1 MKKQIEIVERRLKM
15 LPDIKKVLFATDL
28 TQQAHHAYDYAMS
41 VASRFG
47 ASITILYVME
57 EPSHSYS
64 DQLKNFLG
72 EERWQSVQ
80 ENHEDHARQVL
91 IGKRREATMIK
102 EALGEF
108 TKEAGKNLEEVKSV
122 DAEVV
127 VTSGN
132 VVDEILS
139 EAESREADL
148 IVMGYHV
155 RGKLGEA
162 ILGSTTRRLLRRSHI
177 PVMMV
182 RMEKEE

>member
-1 MKKQIEIVERRLKM
+1 M
-15 LPDIKKVLFATDL
+15 LPDIKKVLFTTDL
-28 TQQAHHAYDYAMS
+28 TKQAHHAYNYAMS
-41 VASRFG
+41 IAGHYG

-57 EPSHSYS
+57 EPSHTYS
-64 DQLKNFLG
+64 DQLKEFLG

-80 ENHEDHARQVL
+80 ESHEEHARQVL
-91 IGKRREATMIK
+91 IGKRREAAIIK
-102 EALGEF
+102 DALGKF
-108 TKEAGKNLEEVKSV
+108 TEEARKDLEVVKSV

-127 VTSGN
+127 VTSGS

-139 EAESREADL
+139 EAHSREADL

-162 ILGSTTRRLLRRSHI
+162 ILGSTTRRLLRRSNI

-182 RMEKEE
+182 RMPEEEH

>member
-1 MKKQIEIVERRLKM
+1 MI
-15 LPDIKKVLFATDL
+15 PDIKKILFTTDL
-28 TQQAHHAYDYAMS
+28 TPNAHHAYDYAMS
-41 VASRFG
+41 VAGQYG

-57 EPSHSYS
+57 EPSRSYS
-64 DQLKNFLG
+64 EEVKDFLG
-72 EERWQSVQ
+72 EERWKGVQ
-80 ENHEDHARQVL
+80 DSHEEHARQVL

-108 TKEAGKNLEEVKSV
+108 TEAARKGLEEVKSV
-122 DAEVV
+122 EAEVV

-139 EAESREADL
+139 EAQSREIDL

-162 ILGSTTRRLLRRSHI
+162 ILGSTTRRVLRRSHV

-182 RMEKEE
+182 RMSEEES